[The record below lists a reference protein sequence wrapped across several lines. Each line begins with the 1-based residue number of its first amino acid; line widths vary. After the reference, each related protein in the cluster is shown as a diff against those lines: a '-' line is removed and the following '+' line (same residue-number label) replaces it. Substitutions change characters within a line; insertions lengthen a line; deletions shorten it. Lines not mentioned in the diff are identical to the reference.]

1 MTTTACLLHAAPLL
15 TTCTSIDLPYI
26 PSLSSLP
33 LPPLSLLPSPPLP
46 SFPSSLPPSLPP
58 SFLSSL
64 LSPLPPSPPSLPPSS
79 SLSSLSLSTFSLPLS
94 LPPVLSRLSSP
105 SFPSLPP
112 SLLLQNYEYLFYLL
126 QTNPDYFARLI
137 FELPQTK
144 TTKFM
149 DNVIL
154 TVFNYATNAR
164 EQYLLVR
171 LFEAALREEIYSKVD
186 KISDIVTGNPLVIR
200 LVVQFTR

>member
-1 MTTTACLLHAAPLL
+1 M
-15 TTCTSIDLPYI
+15 
-26 PSLSSLP
+26 
-33 LPPLSLLPSPPLP
+33 
-46 SFPSSLPPSLPP
+46 
-58 SFLSSL
+58 
-64 LSPLPPSPPSLPPSS
+64 
-79 SLSSLSLSTFSLPLS
+79 
-94 LPPVLSRLSSP
+94 
-105 SFPSLPP
+105 
-112 SLLLQNYEYLFYLL
+112 L